1 MDGWMHE
8 MDEWMDDACDGQI
21 DVTDKWMRT
30 LDRWAM
36 DACDGWMMHVT
47 DRWMDAQDR

>member
-8 MDEWMDDACDGQI
+8 MDEACDGQM

-47 DRWMDAQDR
+47 DRWMDAQDG